1 MKPLLCQ
8 GGGGG
13 GGEGG
18 ISRNK
23 ETFREGPV
31 VMAAAGEN
39 DTKYIT
45 DEKVRSGSSI
55 GLNL

>member
-8 GGGGG
+8 G
-13 GGEGG
+13 EG
-18 ISRNK
+18 ISRNQ
-23 ETFREGPV
+23 ETFREGPI